1 MQRQNQICSSG
12 ALCFD
17 VKEEEGGRE
26 EEGAVMAMVYVLFF
40 TYKKERCPREIIRE
54 RRTAGMKRNC
64 RGV

>member
-26 EEGAVMAMVYVLFF
+26 EEGAAMAMVYVLFF
-40 TYKKERCPREIIRE
+40 TCKRDHQGEEDSRDEKEL
-54 RRTAGMKRNC
+54 
-64 RGV
+64 

>member
-26 EEGAVMAMVYVLFF
+26 EEGAAMAMVYVIFF
-40 TYKKERCPREIIRE
+40 TCKRQGRPREIIRE